1 MITSYKMGSIK
12 CIGKE
17 MNGSIDGTEYLLTCN
32 RIVKKIDWKNYTK
45 IRKETSSKL
54 IYENKNHKCCCLKR
68 YHIS

>member
-1 MITSYKMGSIK
+1 MMMITSYKMGSIK

-45 IRKETSSKL
+45 IRKETLSKL
-54 IYENKNHKCCCLKR
+54 I
-68 YHIS
+68 